1 MVVGCGLDEPF
12 VAEDV
17 VVPLKVL
24 WTVPQ
29 DYEVGTG
36 AQKIGSM
43 AAEVRT

>member
-17 VVPLKVL
+17 VGPLKVL

-43 AAEVRT
+43 AAELRT